1 MPMTSQTD
9 YPSVVDHQFINNQW
23 VPSAGTRLLDVMNP
37 FREERIAQVTAGDA
51 ADVDAAVK
59 AARQA
64 QPAWQALGGNAR
76 AKYLEGVADT
86 LEARRDSIIT
96 LSATNNG
103 KPLAE
108 AGIDLDDA
116 IACYRYYAGQARG
129 LDARQGELVSVEME
143 GVEAR
148 TYHDPVG
155 VVGLI
160 APWNFPLVT
169 SAWKL
174 APALAAGCAAVLKP
188 SEVTPLPERVLAEI
202 ALEIGLPAGV
212 LNLLNGD
219 GEGIGAPL
227 THHADV
233 DKISFTGSNRV
244 GEAVMQAASARTA
257 SVSLELGGKSPIL
270 VMEDADPAQAADWVM
285 AGIYF
290 NAGQICSAT
299 SRLLVHESVA
309 EGLYAA
315 LAERMDVLT
324 LGDPLA
330 EGTDLGPLTSAKQ
343 RDAVQCYLDIAEQE
357 GLTVVRDEQHRSLP
371 EKGYF
376 LAPTLYRDVP
386 VESRLWKEEIF
397 GPVLAIARVA
407 SFDEAV
413 SMINAHEYGNGTA
426 IFTRDGDAAR
436 QYCEQIQ
443 VGMVGVNVPIPVPM
457 AFHSFG
463 GWKRSLFGPLHMHGP
478 DGVRFY
484 TRMKTITQRWP
495 SGIRE
500 ETNHFTMPTM

>member
-1 MPMTSQTD
+1 MPTSSREEHASLLD
-9 YPSVVDHQFINNQW
+9 KQFINNQW
-23 VPSAGTRLLDVMNP
+23 VASAGTRLLDVMNP
-37 FREERIAQVTAGDA
+37 YREERIAQVTAGDP

-59 AARQA
+59 AAQQA
-64 QPAWQALGGNAR
+64 QPAWQELGGTAR
-76 AKYLEGVADT
+76 AGYLNGVADG
-86 LEARRDSIIT
+86 LEARRDALIK

-116 IACYRYYAGQARG
+116 IACYRYYAGQAKA
-129 LDARQGELVSVEME
+129 LDDRQGQLVSVEME

-174 APALAAGCAAVLKP
+174 APALAAGCTAVLKP
-188 SEVTPLPERVLAEI
+188 SEVTPLPELVMAEI

-227 THHADV
+227 TNHLGV

-244 GEAVMQAASARTA
+244 GEAVMRAASTRTA

-299 SRLLVHESVA
+299 SRLLVHEDIA
-309 EGLYAA
+309 EALYAA
-315 LAERMDVLT
+315 LAERMDGLA

-330 EGTDLGPLTSAKQ
+330 EGTDLGPMTSAKQ
-343 RDAVQCYLDIAEQE
+343 RDAVQAYLDIAEQE
-357 GLTVVRDEQHRSLP
+357 GLTAVRDGNHRTLP
-371 EKGYF
+371 AQGYF

-386 VESRLWKEEIF
+386 LESRLWKEEIF
-397 GPVLAIARVA
+397 GPVLCGHSVA
-407 SFDEAV
+407 SEAEAIRLANDSV
-413 SMINAHEYGNGTA
+413 YGLAATV
-426 IFTRDGDAAR
+426 ISGDPERAKRIGRKLKAGSIW
-436 QYCEQIQ
+436 YNSEQL
-443 VGMVGVNVPIPVPM
+443 VLPETGW
-457 AFHSFG
+457 G
-463 GWKRSLFGPLHMHGP
+463 GFKRSGIGRELGPWGLSAYLEVKHVIGP
-478 DGVRFY
+478 
-484 TRMKTITQRWP
+484 K
-495 SGIRE
+495 
-500 ETNHFTMPTM
+500 

>member
-1 MPMTSQTD
+1 MQLHD
-9 YPSVVDHQFINNQW
+9 QQLINQQFINQQFINNEW
-23 VPSAGTRLLDVMNP
+23 VASAGTRMLDVMNP
-37 FREERIAQVTAGDA
+37 YSEARIAQVTAGDA
-51 ADVDAAVK
+51 ADVDAAVQ
-59 AARQA
+59 AAQQA
-64 QPAWQALGGNAR
+64 QPAWQALGGAAR
-76 AKYLEGVADT
+76 AKYLDGFADA
-86 LEARRDSIIT
+86 LEARREALIT

-116 IACYRYYAGQARG
+116 IACHRYYATQARA

-174 APALAAGCAAVLKP
+174 APALAAGCTAVLKP
-188 SEVTPLPERVLAEI
+188 SEVTPLPELVLAEI

-227 THHADV
+227 SHHPGV

-244 GEAVMQAASARTA
+244 GEIVMQAAAARTA
-257 SVSLELGGKSPIL
+257 RVSLELGGKSPVL
-270 VMEDADPAQAADWVM
+270 VVEDADPAQAADWVM

-299 SRLLVHESVA
+299 SRLLVHENVA
-309 EGLYAA
+309 EALYAA
-315 LAERMDVLT
+315 LAERMDALT

-330 EGTDLGPLTSAKQ
+330 EGTDLGPMTSAKQ
-343 RDAVQCYLDIAEQE
+343 REAVQRYLDLAEQE
-357 GLTVVRDEQHRSLP
+357 GLTPVRDVTHRTLP
-371 EKGYF
+371 AQGYF

-386 VESRLWKEEIF
+386 LESRLWQEEIF
-397 GPVLAIARVA
+397 GPVLCARSVA
-407 SFDEAV
+407 SEEEAIKLAND
-413 SMINAHEYGNGTA
+413 SPYGLAATVISGDPARAKRIGRQLKAGSIWYNSEQLVLPETA
-426 IFTRDGDAAR
+426 W
-436 QYCEQIQ
+436 
-443 VGMVGVNVPIPVPM
+443 
-457 AFHSFG
+457 G
-463 GWKRSLFGPLHMHGP
+463 GFKRSGIGRELGPWGLSAYLEVKHIVGP
-478 DGVRFY
+478 A
-484 TRMKTITQRWP
+484 
-495 SGIRE
+495 
-500 ETNHFTMPTM
+500 

>member
-1 MPMTSQTD
+1 MQTLN
-9 YPSVVDHQFINNQW
+9 HQFINNQW
-23 VPSAGTRLLDVMNP
+23 VASKGTRLLDVMNP
-37 FREERIAQVTAGDA
+37 YREERIAQVTAGDA

-59 AARQA
+59 AAQQA
-64 QPAWQALGGNAR
+64 QPEWQALGGAER
-76 AKYLEGVADT
+76 ANYLDGFADA
-86 LEARRDSIIT
+86 LESRREALII

-116 IACYRYYAGQARG
+116 IACYRYYAKQAKA
-129 LDARQGELVSVEME
+129 LDARQGEQVSVDME

-174 APALAAGCAAVLKP
+174 APALAAGCTAVFKP
-188 SEVTPLPERVLAEI
+188 SEVTPLPEQVLAEI

-227 THHADV
+227 TNHSGV

-257 SVSLELGGKSPIL
+257 SVSLELGGKSPII
-270 VMEDADPAQAADWVM
+270 VMEDAEPAQAAEWVM

-299 SRLLVHESVA
+299 SRLLVHEDIA
-309 EGLYAA
+309 EALYAA
-315 LAERMDVLT
+315 LAERMDALT
-324 LGDPLA
+324 LDDPLA
-330 EGTDLGPLTSAKQ
+330 EGTDLGPLTSVKQ
-343 RDAVQCYLDIAEQE
+343 RDAVQRYMDIADQE
-357 GLTVVRDEQHRSLP
+357 GLTVVRDGKHRTLP
-371 EKGYF
+371 AQGYF

-397 GPVLAIARVA
+397 GPVLCGRSVA
-407 SFDEAV
+407 SEAEAIQLV
-413 SMINAHEYGNGTA
+413 NDSDYGLAATVISGDPERAKRIGRQLKAGSIWYNSEQLVLPETA
-426 IFTRDGDAAR
+426 W
-436 QYCEQIQ
+436 
-443 VGMVGVNVPIPVPM
+443 
-457 AFHSFG
+457 G
-463 GWKRSLFGPLHMHGP
+463 GFKRSGIGRELGPWGLSAYLEVKHVVGA
-478 DGVRFY
+478 
-484 TRMKTITQRWP
+484 
-495 SGIRE
+495 E
-500 ETNHFTMPTM
+500 

>member
-1 MPMTSQTD
+1 VSTTSKMEQASLLD
-9 YPSVVDHQFINNQW
+9 KQFINNQW
-23 VPSAGTRLLDVMNP
+23 VASKGTRLLDVMNP
-37 FREERIAQVTAGDA
+37 YREERIAQVTAGDA

-59 AARQA
+59 AAQQA
-64 QPAWQALGGNAR
+64 QPKWQALGGAAR
-76 AKYLEGVADT
+76 ANYLDGFADA
-86 LEARRDSIIT
+86 LESRREALIT

-103 KPLAE
+103 KPLVE

-116 IACYRYYAGQARG
+116 IACYRYYAKQAKA
-129 LDARQGELVSVEME
+129 LDARQGERVSVGIE

-174 APALAAGCAAVLKP
+174 APALAAGCTSVLKP
-188 SEVTPLPERVLAEI
+188 SEVTPLPEQVLAEI

-227 THHADV
+227 THHAGV

-270 VMEDADPAQAADWVM
+270 VMDDADPAQAADWVM

-299 SRLLVHESVA
+299 SRLLVHEDVA
-309 EGLYAA
+309 EALYAA
-315 LAERMDVLT
+315 LAERMDALT

-330 EGTDLGPLTSAKQ
+330 EGTDLGPLTSARQ
-343 RDAVQCYLDIAEQE
+343 RDAVQRYLDIAEQE
-357 GLTVVRDEQHRSLP
+357 GLTVVRDGRHRTLP
-371 EKGYF
+371 TQGYF

-397 GPVLAIARVA
+397 GPVLCGRSVA
-407 SFDEAV
+407 SEAEAIRLANDSDFGLAATV
-413 SMINAHEYGNGTA
+413 ISSNPERAKRIGRQLKAGSIWYNSEQLVLPETA
-426 IFTRDGDAAR
+426 W
-436 QYCEQIQ
+436 
-443 VGMVGVNVPIPVPM
+443 
-457 AFHSFG
+457 G
-463 GWKRSLFGPLHMHGP
+463 GFKRSGIGRELGPWGLSAYLEVKHVVGP
-478 DGVRFY
+478 A
-484 TRMKTITQRWP
+484 
-495 SGIRE
+495 
-500 ETNHFTMPTM
+500 

>member
-1 MPMTSQTD
+1 MSTTSQTEHA
-9 YPSVVDHQFINNQW
+9 SLLNHQFINNQW
-23 VPSAGTRLLDVMNP
+23 VATQGTRLLDVMNP
-37 FREERIAQVTAGDA
+37 YSEERIAQVTAGDA
-51 ADVDAAVK
+51 ADVEAAVQ
-59 AARQA
+59 AAQQA
-64 QPAWQALGGNAR
+64 QPAWQALGGAAR
-76 AKYLEGVADT
+76 ANYLDGFADA
-86 LEARRDSIIT
+86 LEARRDAIIT

-116 IACYRYYAGQARG
+116 IACYRYYAGQPRA
-129 LDARQGELVSVEME
+129 LDDRQGQLVSVEME

-148 TYHDPVG
+148 TYHDPFG

-174 APALAAGCAAVLKP
+174 APALAAGCTAVLKP
-188 SEVTPLPERVLAEI
+188 SEVTPLPEQVLAEI

-219 GEGIGAPL
+219 GEGVGAPL
-227 THHADV
+227 TNHPGV

-244 GEAVMQAASARTA
+244 GEMVMQAAAARTA

-270 VMEDADPAQAADWVM
+270 VMEDADPTQAADWVM
-285 AGIYF
+285 VGIYF

-299 SRLLVHESVA
+299 SRLLVHEDIA
-309 EGLYAA
+309 EALYAA
-315 LAERMDVLT
+315 LAERMDALT

-343 RDAVQCYLDIAEQE
+343 RDAVQRYLDIAEQE
-357 GLTVVRDEQHRSLP
+357 GLTAVRDGQHRTLP
-371 EKGYF
+371 EKGFF

-397 GPVLAIARVA
+397 GPVLCAHSVVSEAEAIKLANDSAFGLAATVISGDPERAKRIGRQLKAGSIWYNSEQLVLP
-407 SFDEAV
+407 E
-413 SMINAHEYGNGTA
+413 TA
-426 IFTRDGDAAR
+426 W
-436 QYCEQIQ
+436 
-443 VGMVGVNVPIPVPM
+443 
-457 AFHSFG
+457 G
-463 GWKRSLFGPLHMHGP
+463 GFKRSGIGRELGPWGLSAYLEVKHVIGP
-478 DGVRFY
+478 A
-484 TRMKTITQRWP
+484 
-495 SGIRE
+495 
-500 ETNHFTMPTM
+500 

>member
-1 MPMTSQTD
+1 MQTLD
-9 YPSVVDHQFINNQW
+9 QQFINNQW
-23 VPSAGTRLLDVMNP
+23 VASAGTRLLDVMNP
-37 FREERIAQVTAGDA
+37 YREERIARVTGGDA
-51 ADVDAAVK
+51 ADVDAAVA

-64 QPAWQALGGNAR
+64 QAEWQGLGGTAR
-76 AKYLEGVADT
+76 GEYLTRLAEA
-86 LEARRDSIIT
+86 LQARREALMQ

-116 IACYRYYAGQARG
+116 IACYRYYAAQAKA
-129 LDARQGELVSVEME
+129 LDACQGERVSLEME

-174 APALAAGCAAVLKP
+174 APALAAGCTVVFKP

-202 ALEIGLPAGV
+202 ALDIGLPAGV

-227 THHADV
+227 THHAGV

-270 VMEDADPAQAADWVM
+270 VMDDADPAQAADWVM

-299 SRLLVHESVA
+299 SRLLVHEDVA
-309 EGLYAA
+309 ETLYAA
-315 LAERMDVLT
+315 LAERMDALT

-330 EGTDLGPLTSAKQ
+330 EGTDLGPLTSARQ
-343 RDAVQCYLDIAEQE
+343 RDAVQRYLDIAEQE
-357 GLTVVRDEQHRSLP
+357 RLTVVRDGRHRTLP
-371 EKGYF
+371 PK
-376 LAPTLYRDVP
+376 
-386 VESRLWKEEIF
+386 
-397 GPVLAIARVA
+397 
-407 SFDEAV
+407 
-413 SMINAHEYGNGTA
+413 A
-426 IFTRDGDAAR
+426 IFWH
-436 QYCEQIQ
+436 
-443 VGMVGVNVPIPVPM
+443 P
-457 AFHSFG
+457 
-463 GWKRSLFGPLHMHGP
+463 
-478 DGVRFY
+478 RF
-484 TRMKTITQRWP
+484 TAMCR
-495 SGIRE
+495 
-500 ETNHFTMPTM
+500 

>member
-1 MPMTSQTD
+1 MSTTSKMEQASLLD
-9 YPSVVDHQFINNQW
+9 KQFINNQW
-23 VPSAGTRLLDVMNP
+23 VASKGTRLLDVMNP
-37 FREERIAQVTAGDA
+37 YREERIAQVTAGDA

-59 AARQA
+59 AAQQA
-64 QPAWQALGGNAR
+64 QPKWQALGGAAR
-76 AKYLEGVADT
+76 ANYLDGFADA
-86 LEARRDSIIT
+86 LESRREALIT

-103 KPLAE
+103 KPLVE

-116 IACYRYYAGQARG
+116 IACYRYYAKQAKA
-129 LDARQGELVSVEME
+129 LDARQGERVSVGIE

-155 VVGLI
+155 VVGLV

-174 APALAAGCAAVLKP
+174 APALAAGCTAVFKP
-188 SEVTPLPERVLAEI
+188 SEVTPLPEQVLAEI

-227 THHADV
+227 THHAGV

-270 VMEDADPAQAADWVM
+270 VMDDADPAQAADWVM

-299 SRLLVHESVA
+299 SRLLVHEDVA
-309 EGLYAA
+309 EALYAA
-315 LAERMDVLT
+315 LAERMDALT

-330 EGTDLGPLTSAKQ
+330 EGTDLGPLTSARQ
-343 RDAVQCYLDIAEQE
+343 RDAVQRYLDIAEQE
-357 GLTVVRDEQHRSLP
+357 GLTVVRDGRHRTLP
-371 EKGYF
+371 TQGYF

-397 GPVLAIARVA
+397 GPVLCGRSVA
-407 SFDEAV
+407 SEAEAIRLANDSDFGLAATV
-413 SMINAHEYGNGTA
+413 ISSNPERAKRIGRQLKAGSIWYNSEQLVLPETA
-426 IFTRDGDAAR
+426 W
-436 QYCEQIQ
+436 
-443 VGMVGVNVPIPVPM
+443 
-457 AFHSFG
+457 G
-463 GWKRSLFGPLHMHGP
+463 GFKRSGIGRELGPWGLSAYLEVKHVVGP
-478 DGVRFY
+478 A
-484 TRMKTITQRWP
+484 
-495 SGIRE
+495 
-500 ETNHFTMPTM
+500 

>member
-1 MPMTSQTD
+1 MQTLNQ
-9 YPSVVDHQFINNQW
+9 QFINNQW
-23 VPSAGTRLLDVMNP
+23 VASKGTRLLDVMNP
-37 FREERIAQVTAGDA
+37 YLEERIAQVTAGDA
-51 ADVDAAVK
+51 SDVDLAVNAAQ
-59 AARQA
+59 QA
-64 QPAWQALGGNAR
+64 QPEWQALGGAAR
-76 AKYLEGVADT
+76 ANYLDGFADA
-86 LEARRDSIIT
+86 LASRREALIT

-103 KPLAE
+103 KPLVE

-116 IACYRYYAGQARG
+116 IACYRYYAKQAKA
-129 LDARQGELVSVEME
+129 LDARQGERVNVDMD

-174 APALAAGCAAVLKP
+174 APALAAGCTAVLKP

-227 THHADV
+227 TNHPGV

-244 GEAVMQAASARTA
+244 GEAVMQAASTRIA
-257 SVSLELGGKSPIL
+257 SVSLELGGKSPIV

-290 NAGQICSAT
+290 NSGQICSAT
-299 SRLLVHESVA
+299 SRLLVHEDIA
-309 EGLYAA
+309 EAIYAA
-315 LAERMDVLT
+315 LAERMDALT

-343 RDAVQCYLDIAEQE
+343 RDAVKRYLDIAEHE
-357 GLTVVRDEQHRSLP
+357 GLTVVRDGRHRTLP
-371 EKGYF
+371 AQGYF

-397 GPVLAIARVA
+397 GPVLCGHSVTSDAEAIRLANDSDFGLAATVISGDPERAKRIGRQLRAGSIWYNSEQLVLP
-407 SFDEAV
+407 E
-413 SMINAHEYGNGTA
+413 TA
-426 IFTRDGDAAR
+426 W
-436 QYCEQIQ
+436 
-443 VGMVGVNVPIPVPM
+443 
-457 AFHSFG
+457 G
-463 GWKRSLFGPLHMHGP
+463 GFKRSGIGRELGPWGLSAYLEVKHVVGP
-478 DGVRFY
+478 A
-484 TRMKTITQRWP
+484 T
-495 SGIRE
+495 
-500 ETNHFTMPTM
+500 

>member
-1 MPMTSQTD
+1 MQTLD
-9 YPSVVDHQFINNQW
+9 QQFINNQW
-23 VPSAGTRLLDVMNP
+23 VASAGTRLLDVMNP
-37 FREERIAQVTAGDA
+37 YREERIARVTGGDA
-51 ADVDAAVK
+51 ADVDAAVA

-64 QPAWQALGGNAR
+64 QPEWQALGGAAR
-76 AKYLEGVADT
+76 AEYLTRLAEA
-86 LEARRDSIIT
+86 LQARREALMQ

-116 IACYRYYAGQARG
+116 IACYRYYAAQAKA
-129 LDARQGELVSVEME
+129 LDARQGERVSLEME

-174 APALAAGCAAVLKP
+174 APALAAGCTVVFKP
-188 SEVTPLPERVLAEI
+188 SEVTPLPERVLAEV
-202 ALEIGLPAGV
+202 ALDIGLPAGV

-227 THHADV
+227 THHAGV

-244 GEAVMQAASARTA
+244 GEAVMQAASVRTA

-270 VMEDADPAQAADWVM
+270 VMDDADPGQAADWVM

-299 SRLLVHESVA
+299 SRLLVHEDVA
-309 EGLYAA
+309 EALYAA
-315 LAERMDVLT
+315 LADRMDALT

-330 EGTDLGPLTSAKQ
+330 EGTDQGPLTSARQ
-343 RDAVQCYLDIAEQE
+343 RDAVQRYLDIAEQE
-357 GLTVVRDEQHRSLP
+357 GLTVVRDGRHRTLP
-371 EKGYF
+371 TQGYF

-386 VESRLWKEEIF
+386 IESRLWKEEIF
-397 GPVLAIARVA
+397 GPVLCGRSVA
-407 SFDEAV
+407 SDAEAIRLANDSDFGLAATV
-413 SMINAHEYGNGTA
+413 ISGDPERAKRIGRQLKAGSIWYNSEQLVLPETA
-426 IFTRDGDAAR
+426 W
-436 QYCEQIQ
+436 
-443 VGMVGVNVPIPVPM
+443 
-457 AFHSFG
+457 G
-463 GWKRSLFGPLHMHGP
+463 GFKRSGIGRELGPWGLSAYLEVKHVVGP
-478 DGVRFY
+478 A
-484 TRMKTITQRWP
+484 
-495 SGIRE
+495 
-500 ETNHFTMPTM
+500 

>member
-1 MPMTSQTD
+1 MQSLNQ
-9 YPSVVDHQFINNQW
+9 QFIKNQW
-23 VPSAGTRLLDVMNP
+23 VISKGTRMLDVMNP
-37 FREERIAQVTAGDA
+37 YREEKIALVTAGDA
-51 ADVDAAVK
+51 ADVDAAVD
-59 AARQA
+59 AAQTA
-64 QPAWQALGGNAR
+64 QPAWQALGGAAR
-76 AKYLEGVADT
+76 ATYLDGFADA
-86 LEARRDSIIT
+86 LMARRESLIT

-116 IACYRYYAGQARG
+116 IACYRYYAKQAKA
-129 LDARQGELVSVEME
+129 LDARQGGRVEVEME

-148 TYHDPVG
+148 TYHDPAG

-160 APWNFPLVT
+160 TPWNFPLVT

-174 APALAAGCAAVLKP
+174 APALAAGCTAILKP
-188 SEVTPLPERVLAEI
+188 SEVVPLPEQILAEI

-227 THHADV
+227 ANHPGV
-233 DKISFTGSNRV
+233 DKVSFTGSNRV

-270 VMEDADPAQAADWVM
+270 VMEDADPDQAADWVM

-299 SRLLVHESVA
+299 SRLLVHEDVA
-309 EGLYAA
+309 DALYAA
-315 LAERMDVLT
+315 LAERMDALT

-330 EGTDLGPLTSAKQ
+330 DTTDLGPLTSAKQ
-343 RDAVQCYLDIAEQE
+343 RDAVQRYLDLAEQE
-357 GLTVVRDEQHRSLP
+357 GLTAVRDAKHRTLP

-386 VESRLWKEEIF
+386 VESCLWKEEIF
-397 GPVLAIARVA
+397 GPVLCARSVA
-407 SFDEAV
+407 SEEEAIQLANDSAFGLAATV
-413 SMINAHEYGNGTA
+413 ISGDPERAKRIGRQLKAGSIWYNSEQLVLPETA
-426 IFTRDGDAAR
+426 W
-436 QYCEQIQ
+436 
-443 VGMVGVNVPIPVPM
+443 
-457 AFHSFG
+457 G
-463 GWKRSLFGPLHMHGP
+463 GFKC
-478 DGVRFY
+478 
-484 TRMKTITQRWP
+484 
-495 SGIRE
+495 SGIGRE
-500 ETNHFTMPTM
+500 LGPWGLSAYLEVKHVVGPA

>member
-1 MPMTSQTD
+1 MQTLNQ
-9 YPSVVDHQFINNQW
+9 QFINNQW
-23 VPSAGTRLLDVMNP
+23 VASKGTRLLDVMNP
-37 FREERIAQVTAGDA
+37 YLEERIAQVTAGDA
-51 ADVDAAVK
+51 TDVDLAVNAAQ
-59 AARQA
+59 QA
-64 QPAWQALGGNAR
+64 QPEWQALGGAAR
-76 AKYLEGVADT
+76 ANYLDGFADA
-86 LEARRDSIIT
+86 LASRREALIT

-103 KPLAE
+103 KPLVE
-108 AGIDLDDA
+108 AGVDLDDA
-116 IACYRYYAGQARG
+116 IACYRYYAKQAKA
-129 LDARQGELVSVEME
+129 LDARQGERVNVDMD

-174 APALAAGCAAVLKP
+174 APALAAGCTAVLKP

-227 THHADV
+227 TNHPGV

-244 GEAVMQAASARTA
+244 GEAVMQAASTRTA
-257 SVSLELGGKSPIL
+257 SVSLELGGKSPIV

-299 SRLLVHESVA
+299 SRLLVHEDITEA
-309 EGLYAA
+309 LYAA
-315 LAERMDVLT
+315 LAERMDALT

-343 RDAVQCYLDIAEQE
+343 RDAVKRYLDIAEQE
-357 GLTVVRDEQHRSLP
+357 GLTVVRDGRHRTLP
-371 EKGYF
+371 AQGYF

-397 GPVLAIARVA
+397 GPVLCGHSVTSDAEAIRLANASDFGLAATVISGDPERAKRVGRQLRA
-407 SFDEAV
+407 GSIWYNSEQLV
-413 SMINAHEYGNGTA
+413 LPETA
-426 IFTRDGDAAR
+426 W
-436 QYCEQIQ
+436 
-443 VGMVGVNVPIPVPM
+443 
-457 AFHSFG
+457 G
-463 GWKRSLFGPLHMHGP
+463 GFKRSGIGRELGPWGLSAYLEVKHVVGP
-478 DGVRFY
+478 A
-484 TRMKTITQRWP
+484 T
-495 SGIRE
+495 
-500 ETNHFTMPTM
+500 

>member
-1 MPMTSQTD
+1 MQTLNQ
-9 YPSVVDHQFINNQW
+9 QFINNQW
-23 VPSAGTRLLDVMNP
+23 VASKGTRLLDVMNP
-37 FREERIAQVTAGDA
+37 YLEERIAQVTAGDA
-51 ADVDAAVK
+51 SDVDAAVN
-59 AARQA
+59 AAQQA
-64 QPAWQALGGNAR
+64 QPEWQALGGGAR
-76 AKYLEGVADT
+76 ANYLDGFADA
-86 LEARRDSIIT
+86 LASRREALIT

-103 KPLAE
+103 KPLVE

-116 IACYRYYAGQARG
+116 IACYRYYAKQATA
-129 LDARQGELVSVEME
+129 LDARQGERVNVDMD

-174 APALAAGCAAVLKP
+174 APALAAGCTAVLKP
-188 SEVTPLPERVLAEI
+188 SEVAPLPERVLAEI

-227 THHADV
+227 TNHPGV

-244 GEAVMQAASARTA
+244 GEAVMQAASTRTA
-257 SVSLELGGKSPIL
+257 GVSLELGGKSPIV

-299 SRLLVHESVA
+299 SRLLVHEDIA
-309 EGLYAA
+309 EALYAA
-315 LAERMDVLT
+315 LAERMDALT

-343 RDAVQCYLDIAEQE
+343 RDAVKRYLDIAEQE
-357 GLTVVRDEQHRSLP
+357 GLTVVRDGRHRTLP
-371 EKGYF
+371 AQGYF

-386 VESRLWKEEIF
+386 VQSRLWKEEIF
-397 GPVLAIARVA
+397 GPVLCGHSVTSEAEAIRLANA
-407 SFDEAV
+407 SDFGLAATVISGDPERAKRIGRQLRAGSIWYNSEQLV
-413 SMINAHEYGNGTA
+413 LPETA
-426 IFTRDGDAAR
+426 W
-436 QYCEQIQ
+436 
-443 VGMVGVNVPIPVPM
+443 
-457 AFHSFG
+457 G
-463 GWKRSLFGPLHMHGP
+463 GFKRSGIGRELGPWGLSAYLEVKHVVGP
-478 DGVRFY
+478 A
-484 TRMKTITQRWP
+484 T
-495 SGIRE
+495 
-500 ETNHFTMPTM
+500 

>member
-1 MPMTSQTD
+1 MQTLD
-9 YPSVVDHQFINNQW
+9 QQFINNQW
-23 VPSAGTRLLDVMNP
+23 VASAGTRLLDVMNP
-37 FREERIAQVTAGDA
+37 YREERIARVTGGDA
-51 ADVDAAVK
+51 ADVDAAVA

-64 QPAWQALGGNAR
+64 QPEWQALGGAAR
-76 AKYLEGVADT
+76 AEYLTRLAEA
-86 LEARRDSIIT
+86 LQARREVLMQ

-116 IACYRYYAGQARG
+116 IACYRYYAAQAKA
-129 LDARQGELVSVEME
+129 LDARQGERVSLEME

-174 APALAAGCAAVLKP
+174 APALAAGCTVVFKP

-202 ALEIGLPAGV
+202 ALDIGLPAGV

-227 THHADV
+227 THHAGV

-270 VMEDADPAQAADWVM
+270 VMDDADPAQAADWVM

-299 SRLLVHESVA
+299 SRLLVHEDVA
-309 EGLYAA
+309 EALYAA
-315 LAERMDVLT
+315 LAERMDALT

-330 EGTDLGPLTSAKQ
+330 EGTDLGPLTSARQ
-343 RDAVQCYLDIAEQE
+343 RDAVQRYLDIAEQE
-357 GLTVVRDEQHRSLP
+357 GLTVVRDGRHRTLP
-371 EKGYF
+371 TQGYF

-397 GPVLAIARVA
+397 GPVLCGRSVA
-407 SFDEAV
+407 SEAEAIRLANDSDFGLAATV
-413 SMINAHEYGNGTA
+413 ISGDPERAKRIGRQLKAGSIWYNSEQLVLPETA
-426 IFTRDGDAAR
+426 W
-436 QYCEQIQ
+436 
-443 VGMVGVNVPIPVPM
+443 
-457 AFHSFG
+457 G
-463 GWKRSLFGPLHMHGP
+463 GFKRSGIGRELGPWGLSAYLEVKHVVGP
-478 DGVRFY
+478 A
-484 TRMKTITQRWP
+484 
-495 SGIRE
+495 
-500 ETNHFTMPTM
+500 

>member
-1 MPMTSQTD
+1 MSTTSKMEQASLLD
-9 YPSVVDHQFINNQW
+9 KQFINNQW
-23 VPSAGTRLLDVMNP
+23 VASKGTRLLDVMNP
-37 FREERIAQVTAGDA
+37 YREERIAQVTAGDA

-59 AARQA
+59 AAQQA
-64 QPAWQALGGNAR
+64 QPKWQALGGAAR
-76 AKYLEGVADT
+76 ANYLDGFADA
-86 LEARRDSIIT
+86 LESRREALIT

-103 KPLAE
+103 KPLVE

-116 IACYRYYAGQARG
+116 IACYRYYAKQAKA
-129 LDARQGELVSVEME
+129 LDARQGERVSVGIE

-155 VVGLI
+155 VVGLV

-174 APALAAGCAAVLKP
+174 APALAAGCTAVLKP
-188 SEVTPLPERVLAEI
+188 SEVTPLPEQVLAEI

-227 THHADV
+227 THHAGV

-270 VMEDADPAQAADWVM
+270 VMDDADPAQAADWVM

-299 SRLLVHESVA
+299 SRLLVHEDVA
-309 EGLYAA
+309 EALYAA
-315 LAERMDVLT
+315 LAERMDALT

-330 EGTDLGPLTSAKQ
+330 EGTDLGPLTSARQ
-343 RDAVQCYLDIAEQE
+343 RDAVQRYLDIAEQE
-357 GLTVVRDEQHRSLP
+357 GLTVVRDGRHRTLP
-371 EKGYF
+371 TQGYF

-397 GPVLAIARVA
+397 GPVLCGRSVA
-407 SFDEAV
+407 SEAEAIRLANDSDFGLAATV
-413 SMINAHEYGNGTA
+413 ISSNPERAKRIGRQLKAGSIWYNSEQLVLPETA
-426 IFTRDGDAAR
+426 W
-436 QYCEQIQ
+436 
-443 VGMVGVNVPIPVPM
+443 
-457 AFHSFG
+457 G
-463 GWKRSLFGPLHMHGP
+463 GFKRSGIGRELGPWGLSAYLEVKHVVGP
-478 DGVRFY
+478 A
-484 TRMKTITQRWP
+484 
-495 SGIRE
+495 
-500 ETNHFTMPTM
+500 

>member
-1 MPMTSQTD
+1 MSTTSKMEQASLLD
-9 YPSVVDHQFINNQW
+9 KQFINNQW
-23 VPSAGTRLLDVMNP
+23 VASKGTRLLDVMNP
-37 FREERIAQVTAGDA
+37 YREERIAQVTAGDA

-59 AARQA
+59 AAQQA
-64 QPAWQALGGNAR
+64 QPKWQALGGAAR
-76 AKYLEGVADT
+76 ANYLDGFADA
-86 LEARRDSIIT
+86 LESRREALIT

-103 KPLAE
+103 KPLVE

-116 IACYRYYAGQARG
+116 IACYRYYAKQAKA
-129 LDARQGELVSVEME
+129 LDARQGERVSVGIE

-174 APALAAGCAAVLKP
+174 APALAAGCTSVLKP
-188 SEVTPLPERVLAEI
+188 SEVTPLPEQVLAEI

-227 THHADV
+227 THHAGV

-270 VMEDADPAQAADWVM
+270 VMDDADPAQAADWVM

-299 SRLLVHESVA
+299 SRLLVHEDVA
-309 EGLYAA
+309 EALYAA
-315 LAERMDVLT
+315 LAERMDALT

-330 EGTDLGPLTSAKQ
+330 EGTDLGPLTSARQ
-343 RDAVQCYLDIAEQE
+343 RDAVQRYLDIAEQE
-357 GLTVVRDEQHRSLP
+357 GLTVVRDGRHRTLP
-371 EKGYF
+371 TQGYF

-397 GPVLAIARVA
+397 GPVLCGRSVA
-407 SFDEAV
+407 SEAEAIRLANDSDFGLAATV
-413 SMINAHEYGNGTA
+413 ISSNPERAKRIGRQLKAGSIWYNSEQLVLPETA
-426 IFTRDGDAAR
+426 W
-436 QYCEQIQ
+436 
-443 VGMVGVNVPIPVPM
+443 
-457 AFHSFG
+457 G
-463 GWKRSLFGPLHMHGP
+463 GFKRSGIGRELGPWGLSAYLEVKHVVGP
-478 DGVRFY
+478 A
-484 TRMKTITQRWP
+484 
-495 SGIRE
+495 
-500 ETNHFTMPTM
+500 